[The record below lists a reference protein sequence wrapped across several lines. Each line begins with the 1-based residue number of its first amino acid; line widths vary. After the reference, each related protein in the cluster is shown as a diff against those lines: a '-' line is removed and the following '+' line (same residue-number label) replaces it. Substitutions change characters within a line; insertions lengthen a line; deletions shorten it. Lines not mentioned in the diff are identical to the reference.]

1 MEFRTSSRKSASR
14 SLQHPAVRVERV
26 LAGGTSNA
34 ASVVPDSPALRW
46 LFRAFRATVACVVV
60 AALGGCAAAYVV
72 GAVVQSNKK
81 HIDLVLSPGV
91 SAAMLAGKKNIGI
104 SVNGGSAQQAFAFG
118 GGATNTNV
126 YADMLTRE
134 FLRLGYET
142 RTITENVSEATTS
155 GKMRE
160 LADKGFDLI
169 LISNLNFSTTT
180 SLGEAMVGGEGMKT
194 GVTSFTLK
202 GFDPR
207 SGNTLFIASAE
218 YGTAKAAGTVAVDVS
233 TLYRDVLSGTVKPT
247 GGASPPVGPASS
259 LRASSDSRP
268 SSGSATTSTGT
279 PLVQVSARQ
288 PIVSSN
294 RVAPTSAPR
303 TTPVLVAPGM
313 RAAPGPMISSAVVS
327 LSWNPVDNAT
337 GYAIVLKDLTTA
349 AVVFSAEV
357 EGGESTVQVPSGK
370 LVSGHSYRWSSR
382 ARNAEGYGAYS
393 PHLFFRRQ

>member
-1 MEFRTSSRKSASR
+1 MEFRNNSLPNSSRFP
-14 SLQHPAVRVERV
+14 QHAAVRVER
-26 LAGGTSNA
+26 APADGGLTIA
-34 ASVVPDSPALRW
+34 ERVPESPRLLWLLRT
-46 LFRAFRATVACVVV
+46 LRATLACTLAVT
-60 AALGGCAAAYVV
+60 LGGCAAAYLV

-81 HIDLVLSPGV
+81 NVDLVLSPGV

-104 SVNGGSAQQAFAFG
+104 SVNGGSAQQSFAFG

-134 FLRLGYET
+134 FLRLGYST

-155 GKMRE
+155 GKLRE

-180 SLGEAMVGGEGMKT
+180 SIGEAMVGGEGMKT

-233 TLYRDVLSGTVKPT
+233 TLYRDVLNGTVKPS
-247 GGASPPVGPASS
+247 GGASPTVGPAPS

-268 SSGSATTSTGT
+268 ASGSATTSAVT
-279 PLVQVSARQ
+279 PLVQVSVRQ
-288 PIVSSN
+288 PIASSN
-294 RVAPTSAPR
+294 RAAPTSAPR
-303 TTPVLVAPGM
+303 ATPVLVAPGM
-313 RAAPGPMISSAVVS
+313 RAAPGPIISGATVS
-327 LSWNPVDNAT
+327 LNWNLVENAT
-337 GYAIVLKDLTTA
+337 GYAIAVKDLTTA

-357 EGGESTVQVPSGK
+357 EGNESTVQLPSGK

-382 ARNAEGYGAYS
+382 ARNAEGYGAYAM
-393 PHLFFRRQ
+393 HLYFRK

>member
-1 MEFRTSSRKSASR
+1 MELRNDSRLRGACT
-14 SLQHPAVRVERV
+14 LVQPAVRAESALTVERPNV
-26 LAGGTSNA
+26 GRRA
-34 ASVVPDSPALRW
+34 PDSQERRW
-46 LFRAFRATVACVVV
+46 LFRALRATAACAVTV
-60 AALGGCAAAYVV
+60 ALGGCAAAYMV

-81 HIDLVLSPGV
+81 NIDLVLSPGV
-91 SAAMLAGKKNIGI
+91 STAMLAGKRNIGI

-134 FLRLGYET
+134 FLRLGYST
-142 RTITENVSEATTS
+142 RTITESVSEATSS
-155 GKMRE
+155 GKLRE

-180 SLGEAMVGGEGMKT
+180 SIGEAMVGGEGMKT

-202 GFDPR
+202 AFDPR

-233 TLYRDVLSGTVKPT
+233 TLYRDVLNGTVKPT
-247 GGASPPVGPASS
+247 GGAAPPLGPASS
-259 LRASSDSRP
+259 LRASNDARTL
-268 SSGSATTSTGT
+268 SGSATTQTAV

-288 PIVSSN
+288 PAVSSN

-313 RAAPGPMISSAVVS
+313 RAAPGPMISSAAVS
-327 LSWNPVDNAT
+327 LSWNSVDNAT
-337 GYAIVLKDLTTA
+337 GYAVAVKDLTTA

-357 EGGESTVQVPSGK
+357 EGNEFTLQVPSAK
-370 LVSGHSYRWSSR
+370 LITGHSYRWSSR
-382 ARNAEGYGAYS
+382 ARNSEGYGAYA
-393 PHLFFRRQ
+393 PYLFFRR